1 MPPSAKY
8 VMSGADADLK
18 YFSISSIGILTYIGP
33 QAVSPASGCA
43 SVAYYNEVIL
53 LVGCTGTKPG
63 LHQFNVT
70 STAAI
75 YSKQLYSATAG
86 KKKIFHLFSNK
97 KNSNF

>member
-8 VMSGADADLK
+8 VMTGGDGVLK
-18 YFSISSIGILTYIGP
+18 YFSISSTGIITYIGG
-33 QAVSPASGCA
+33 QLVAPASGCA

-53 LVGCTGTKPG
+53 LVGCAGTKPG

-86 KKKIFHLFSNK
+86 KKKIHFLI
-97 KNSNF
+97 